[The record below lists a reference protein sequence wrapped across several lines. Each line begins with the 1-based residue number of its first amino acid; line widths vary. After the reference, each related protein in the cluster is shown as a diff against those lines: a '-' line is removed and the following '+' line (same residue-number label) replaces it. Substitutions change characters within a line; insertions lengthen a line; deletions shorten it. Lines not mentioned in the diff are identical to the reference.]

1 VKNMRTVHWLFV
13 VSVALFI
20 SGIAFVVAGGRT
32 TRLATPVEVAVMT
45 PVASIKQIM
54 NGIVAPASTVIYTAV
69 GTTAS
74 AKGVE
79 ETAPKNDK
87 EWAAVGNSAAAL
99 AESGNLLLLG
109 DRAVDHGDWT
119 RMARELVDASRM
131 ALKAAELKSADGI
144 LSAGGAINETC
155 DKCHEKYQRQ

>member
-1 VKNMRTVHWLFV
+1 MRTVHWLFV

-20 SGIAFVVAGGRT
+20 SGIAFVVAGARA
-32 TRLATPVEVAVMT
+32 TRPAPRVEPTAMT

-54 NGIVAPASTVIYTAV
+54 NGIVSPASTRIYKAV
-69 GTTAS
+69 GTVST

-79 ETAPKNDK
+79 ETAPRDDK
-87 EWAAVGNSAAAL
+87 EWASVGDSAAAL
-99 AESGNLLLLG
+99 AESGNLLLIG

-119 RMARELVDASRM
+119 KMAQELVDAAKL
-131 ALKAAELKSADGI
+131 ALKAAEEKNPDGI
-144 LSAGGAINETC
+144 LLAGGSINDTC